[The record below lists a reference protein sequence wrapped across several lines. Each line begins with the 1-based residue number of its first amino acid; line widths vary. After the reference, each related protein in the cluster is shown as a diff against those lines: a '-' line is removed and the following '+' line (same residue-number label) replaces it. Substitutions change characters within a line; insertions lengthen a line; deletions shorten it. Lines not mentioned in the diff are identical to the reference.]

1 MPEIAI
7 DNLKGDVPLAVFDVG
22 GGVQGRVFEDIE
34 MGFFANIHIWCQLND
49 IKLWF

>member
-1 MPEIAI
+1 MGRIC
-7 DNLKGDVPLAVFDVG
+7 KGDVSLAVFDVG

-34 MGFFANIHIWCQLND
+34 MGFFANILIWGHLND